1 MPSSSISARRLRR
14 RSSAPALRSRTSL
27 GHAQN
32 DGGSSS
38 DDDRGHKREN
48 HLHHHHN
55 HPAARTSAAST
66 ILPPPFSSSASS
78 SSSSWRRPLARLLR
92 KLTGRSS
99 HAHTPPLS
107 RDLLTGSS
115 VLSSGASMYLAGA
128 HVDAHPPPVP
138 PDVLDALAAGV
149 RVLKVTRRAV
159 HARVVTV
166 DVLRRQVQWRSKR
179 KPREL
184 TTIDIDAIR
193 EVRAE
198 LSLPGAATVAA
209 VRASMSSAS
218 SSSSSSSFAPEE
230 DENAIPSTAAPLSLH
245 YTQHGAPRVLD
256 VLCTTPRVRDALM
269 HVLDAVRSHALQLD
283 GRDYTLL
290 VLDTWIH
297 RAWSS
302 LGAPDHAR
310 VPLDQVAAV
319 LKSLNVALHRR
330 DVQALL
336 HRHDRSG
343 LGSLDKTEFARL
355 CRSLKRSADV
365 VRIYD
370 AATGG
375 EGGKAVMTRAMFAAF
390 VRDVQHDQP
399 DDVDA
404 LFDQFSTT
412 GSTAGNDERVMDLA
426 GFHLYLLSPHNAPLA
441 ATPSATRMDRPLHEY
456 FISSSHNTYL
466 EGNQLSSMSSVE
478 AYIRV
483 LQLGCRCVE
492 LDCWDGPKDDPIIY
506 HGHTATSKILVRDVV
521 AAIARYAFVATEF
534 PLILSLEMHCSP
546 PQQFKVAYYLKHLLG
561 PMLVTERLA
570 GDETHLPSPE
580 ALKRRILV
588 KGKGMKLGA
597 PAAAAIAP
605 ATAATC
611 DGAGSTD
618 VREHDVRTAT
628 HASAP
633 LHLADNDADDPEV
646 RPRSWSSPLVPAA
659 PTSPTALGFA
669 ASGPLITS
677 PPAVP
682 LAHGGAGSGMGDL
695 AAAVAVAA
703 AAAAAAAEAS
713 SPTTSSSSTSS
724 SSSLGVSGSG
734 SGSGGGGSSSIPAR
748 LARAVDVPLSLSLA
762 RRKRASTASNG
773 SLATFM
779 SGTSPPDTPGSLASS
794 LASMAAT
801 LAPASSISSSS
812 SSSSAPS
819 HDLHQ
824 HHHPDLLA
832 LAVYL
837 RTAKFGT
844 ASDFCTMSSLAESA
858 AVKHV
863 KSDPAGLVASTR
875 RHMARVYPGGR
886 RVGSSNVV
894 PFALW
899 AAGVQMVALN
909 WQTFDR
915 GMDLNTAFFQQNARA
930 GYVLKPDYL
939 LGAAIAPPPPVM
951 LTVHILSGHHLPKPR
966 GKQKGDVIDPHVL
979 AEIWDAPPSSPAS
992 ALDDAAFTYRT
1003 SRVLENG
1010 WNPSW
1015 NEMFATRVQS
1025 PALAMVRLAVYDH
1038 DELVGSWTAP
1048 VAALRPGYRFVY
1060 LRNWKGK
1067 VSAEA
1072 CLLVWIDVQG
1082 LRGSAGAVEGDAAA
1096 AAGAAVVELGAHGLK

>member
-1 MPSSSISARRLRR
+1 MPSSPFSARRLRR

-27 GHAQN
+27 DRA
-32 DGGSSS
+32 DDDGSSS
-38 DDDRGHKREN
+38 DDDHGPRN
-48 HLHHHHN
+48 DHHHR
-55 HPAARTSAAST
+55 HPDARASAASA
-66 ILPPPFSSSASS
+66 IPPPPPSSSSS

-99 HAHTPPLS
+99 HAHAPPLS
-107 RDLLTGSS
+107 RDLAPGCS

-184 TTIDIDAIR
+184 TTIDIDAIH

-218 SSSSSSSFAPEE
+218 SSSSSSSFYPEE

-256 VLCTTPRVRDALM
+256 VLCATPRVRDALV

-343 LGSLDKTEFARL
+343 VGSLDKTEFARL
-355 CRSLKRSADV
+355 CRSLKRSPDV

-370 AATGG
+370 TATGG

-390 VRDVQHDQP
+390 VRDVQHDTP

-412 GSTAGNDERVMDLA
+412 AASTGTGSDERVVDLA
-426 GFHLYLLSPHNAPLA
+426 GFHLFLLSPHNAPLT
-441 ATPSATRMDRPLHEY
+441 ATPSAMRMDRPLHEY

-570 GDETHLPSPE
+570 NDETHLPSPE

-605 ATAATC
+605 ATAAAI
-611 DGAGSTD
+611 DVAGSAD
-618 VREHDVRTAT
+618 SHDHDAGSKDLARSSSPVHTRTAT
-628 HASAP
+628 HGSAL
-633 LHLADNDADDPEV
+633 LHLADADVDDSET
-646 RPRSWSSPLVPAA
+646 RPRSWSSPHVPAA
-659 PTSPTALGFA
+659 PASPTALGFA

-677 PPAVP
+677 PPTVP
-682 LAHGGAGSGMGDL
+682 QAHGGAGSGMG
-695 AAAVAVAA
+695 
-703 AAAAAAAEAS
+703 
-713 SPTTSSSSTSS
+713 
-724 SSSLGVSGSG
+724 
-734 SGSGGGGSSSIPAR
+734 
-748 LARAVDVPLSLSLA
+748 
-762 RRKRASTASNG
+762 
-773 SLATFM
+773 
-779 SGTSPPDTPGSLASS
+779 
-794 LASMAAT
+794 
-801 LAPASSISSSS
+801 
-812 SSSSAPS
+812 
-819 HDLHQ
+819 
-824 HHHPDLLA
+824 
-832 LAVYL
+832 Y
-837 RTAKFGT
+837 
-844 ASDFCTMSSLAESA
+844 
-858 AVKHV
+858 
-863 KSDPAGLVASTR
+863 
-875 RHMARVYPGGR
+875 
-886 RVGSSNVV
+886 
-894 PFALW
+894 
-899 AAGVQMVALN
+899 
-909 WQTFDR
+909 
-915 GMDLNTAFFQQNARA
+915 
-930 GYVLKPDYL
+930 
-939 LGAAIAPPPPVM
+939 
-951 LTVHILSGHHLPKPR
+951 
-966 GKQKGDVIDPHVL
+966 
-979 AEIWDAPPSSPAS
+979 
-992 ALDDAAFTYRT
+992 
-1003 SRVLENG
+1003 
-1010 WNPSW
+1010 
-1015 NEMFATRVQS
+1015 
-1025 PALAMVRLAVYDH
+1025 
-1038 DELVGSWTAP
+1038 
-1048 VAALRPGYRFVY
+1048 
-1060 LRNWKGK
+1060 
-1067 VSAEA
+1067 
-1072 CLLVWIDVQG
+1072 
-1082 LRGSAGAVEGDAAA
+1082 
-1096 AAGAAVVELGAHGLK
+1096 